1 MVKVIKKDGTYT
13 EFNKTKILNA
23 ITKSSER
30 VLEKLTEDDKNSICN
45 DVLKYILDNDIKE
58 IEVSKLHNLVESK
71 LDIVN
76 PIVAKSYRDYRNY
89 KKDFVG
95 MLDEV
100 YQKAQKIMY
109 LGDKDNSN
117 TDSALI
123 TSKRSLIYGEL
134 NKELYNKFFLTEEE
148 RQACRDGYIYIHD
161 KNSRRDSINCC
172 LYDVKNVM
180 SGGFEMGN
188 VWYTEPKTLD
198 TACDVL
204 GDIIMTSGSSQ
215 YGGWSTRVDD
225 LLSPYVEKSYIK
237 YKEELLYYGL
247 DEDFAEK
254 EAIKKTV
261 RELEQGIQGLEIKL
275 NSVSSSRGDFLFT
288 TFAFGLG
295 TSRFEKMVSEAI
307 LKVRME
313 GQGKEGHKKPV
324 LFPKLVF
331 LYDEEVHGEG
341 KELEDLFNLGVLCSS
356 KCMYPDFLSLSGDS
370 YVSDMYK
377 EYKEV
382 VYPMG

>member
-1 MVKVIKKDGTYT
+1 MIKVIKKDGTRVD
-13 EFNKTKILNA
+13 FDKSKIIKALM
-23 ITKSSER
+23 KSSER
-30 VLEKLTEDDKNSICN
+30 VLSKLKDEEMDAICN
-45 DVLKYILDNDIKE
+45 EVLKYILDCGIEE
-58 IEVSKLHNLVESK
+58 IEVSKLHNLVETN
-71 LDIVN
+71 LENVN
-76 PIVAKSYRDYRNY
+76 TTVAKSYRDYRNY

-117 TDSALI
+117 TDSALV

-161 KNSRRDSINCC
+161 KNSRRDTLNCC

-204 GDIIMTSGSSQ
+204 GDIIMTAGSSQ
-215 YGGWSTRVDD
+215 YGGFSCRVDD
-225 LLSPYVEKSYIK
+225 FLAPYAEKSYIK
-237 YKEELLYYGL
+237 HKKELLGYGL
-247 DEDFAEK
+247 SEEFAE
-254 EAIKKTV
+254 EESIRKTV

-295 TSRFEKMVSEAI
+295 ISRFEKMVSEAI
-307 LKVRME
+307 LKVRMN
-313 GQGKEGHKKPV
+313 GQGKEGRKKPV
-324 LFPKLVF
+324 LFP
-331 LYDEEVHGEG
+331 
-341 KELEDLFNLGVLCSS
+341 
-356 KCMYPDFLSLSGDS
+356 
-370 YVSDMYK
+370 
-377 EYKEV
+377 
-382 VYPMG
+382 

>member
-1 MVKVIKKDGTYT
+1 MIKVIKKDGTKLD
-13 EFNKTKILNA
+13 FSKQKIVNA

-30 VLEKLTEDDKNSICN
+30 VLEQLTDDDKNTICN
-45 DVLKYILDNDIKE
+45 EVLKYILDNGIEE
-58 IEVSKLHNLVESK
+58 IEVSKLHNLVESNLEK
-71 LDIVN
+71 VN

-117 TDSALI
+117 TDSALV

-161 KNSRRDSINCC
+161 KNARRDTLNCS

-204 GDIIMTSGSSQ
+204 GDIIMTAGSSQ
-215 YGGWSTRVDD
+215 YGGFSCRVDD
-225 LLSPYVEKSYIK
+225 FLAPYAEKSYK
-237 YKEELLYYGL
+237 LYKEELLRYGL
-247 DEDFAEK
+247 NEEFAEE
-254 EAIKKTV
+254 EAIRKTT

-288 TFAFGLG
+288 TFAMGLG

-307 LKVRME
+307 LKVRMG
-313 GQGKEGHKKPV
+313 GQGKEGRKKPV
-324 LFPKLVF
+324 LFPKIVF
-331 LYDEEVHGEG
+331 LYDENVHGEG
-341 KELEDLFNLGVLCSS
+341 KELEDLFNLGIQCSS
-356 KCMYPDFLSLSGDS
+356 QCMYPDFLSLSGDS

-377 EYKEV
+377 KYKEV